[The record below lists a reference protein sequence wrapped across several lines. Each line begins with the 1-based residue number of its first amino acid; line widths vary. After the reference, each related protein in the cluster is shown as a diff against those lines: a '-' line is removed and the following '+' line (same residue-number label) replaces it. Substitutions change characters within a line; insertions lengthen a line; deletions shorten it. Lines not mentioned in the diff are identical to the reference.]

1 MERKQACSRVTT
13 FPLCL
18 CRAAAHPGFPE
29 SPASGTVD
37 PGLGTSNRARPL
49 PTSAAKIHN
58 IQKNHDI
65 EVWLEE
71 FMKHLDL
78 PLARRSLIKGAGLG
92 LGAGMV
98 GALAG
103 ATAAPQA
110 AAAATPEGGEIWSS
124 EYWTKKGDIP
134 LWMFRKRVGA
144 PKAGEPSRPVLFF
157 VHGSS
162 VTSRSFDLNV
172 PGHGEYSVMN
182 EFARYG
188 FDCWTMDHENY
199 GKSGRTSGNSDI
211 ASGVEDLKAAV
222 EVVARET
229 GRQKY
234 HFLGESSGALRAGAY
249 AMVAPERADRLV
261 LAAFTYKGEG
271 SPTLT
276 KRAEQVDYYRTHNMR
291 KRDREMIRS
300 IATRDKPG
308 TSDAAAVEALADAEM
323 PFGDQI
329 PTGTYLDMTAN
340 LPVVHP
346 QKVQSPVLLVR
357 GEFDGIATV
366 ADLEEF
372 FNLLPNGD
380 RQFIILPGT
389 AHSVALA
396 TNRQLFW
403 HVTRAFLTMPTPI
416 AT

>member
-1 MERKQACSRVTT
+1 MA
-13 FPLCL
+13 
-18 CRAAAHPGFPE
+18 
-29 SPASGTVD
+29 
-37 PGLGTSNRARPL
+37 N
-49 PTSAAKIHN
+49 
-58 IQKNHDI
+58 
-65 EVWLEE
+65 
-71 FMKHLDL
+71 LDRS
-78 PLARRSLIKGAGLG
+78 LARRAVIKGAGLG
-92 LGAGMV
+92 LVASG
-98 GALAG
+98 LAG
-103 ATAAPQA
+103 AIATPAAV
-110 AAAATPEGGEIWSS
+110 AATSEGDEIWSG
-124 EYWTKKGDIP
+124 EYWAKKGDVP
-134 LWMFRKRVGA
+134 LWMYRKRLGA
-144 PKAGEPSRPVLFF
+144 PRAGEPSRPVLFF

-162 VTSRSFDLNV
+162 VSSRVFDLNV
-172 PGHGEYSVMN
+172 PGHGDYSVMN
-182 EFARYG
+182 EFARQG

-199 GKSGRTSGNSDI
+199 GKSGRTSGNADI

-222 EVVARET
+222 EIVARET

-261 LAAFTYKGEG
+261 FAAFTYKGEG

-276 KRAEQVDYYRTHNMR
+276 KRAEQLDYFRSHNMR
-291 KRDREMIRS
+291 KRDRDMIRS

-308 TSDAAAVEALADAEM
+308 TSDAAAVEALADVEM
-323 PFGDQI
+323 QFGDQV

-346 QKVQSPVLLVR
+346 QKVLSPVLLVR
-357 GEFDGIATV
+357 GEYDGIATV

>member
-1 MERKQACSRVTT
+1 VKCVRRTPVAGPLASKPACCYHGRNIGRGI
-13 FPLCL
+13 
-18 CRAAAHPGFPE
+18 RADRE
-29 SPASGTVD
+29 DIMTDRD
-37 PGLGTSNRARPL
+37 P
-49 PTSAAKIHN
+49 
-58 IQKNHDI
+58 
-65 EVWLEE
+65 
-71 FMKHLDL
+71 M
-78 PLARRSLIKGAGLG
+78 LARRTVIKGAGLG
-92 LGAGMV
+92 LVA
-98 GALAG
+98 GALADTASAQG
-103 ATAAPQA
+103 SDCTVGVSATK
-110 AAAATPEGGEIWSS
+110 IWSG
-124 EYWTKKGDIP
+124 EYWAKKGDVP
-134 LWMFRKRVGA
+134 LWMFRKRT
-144 PKAGEPSRPVLFF
+144 GEPKPGEASRPVLFF

-162 VTSRSFDLNV
+162 ISSRVFDLNV
-172 PGHGEYSVMN
+172 PGHGEYSVMD
-182 EFARYG
+182 EFARHG

-222 EVVARET
+222 EIVARET
-229 GRQKY
+229 GRQKF

-249 AMVAPERADRLV
+249 AMVAPERIDRLV
-261 LAAFTYKGEG
+261 FAAFTYKGEG

-276 KRAEQVDYYRTHNMR
+276 KRAEQLAYFRSHNMR
-291 KRDREMIRS
+291 KRDRDMIRS

-308 TSDAAAVEALADAEM
+308 TSDPAAVEVLADVEM
-323 PFGDQI
+323 QFGDQV

-346 QKVQSPVLLVR
+346 EKVLAPVLLVR
-357 GEFDGIATV
+357 GEYDGIATV

-372 FNLLPNGD
+372 YNKLPNGD

-403 HVTRAFLTMPTPI
+403 HVTRAFLTMPAPI